1 MSGGCQLFVDVGSTF
16 TKLVVADIESSE
28 LVATAQART
37 TIENDVTDGYESAR
51 GQIDPAVVE
60 RIERTALSSSAAGGL
75 RIASIGLTSSLSGRA
90 GKLAALGSGG
100 KLVLERAG
108 RLDEEDLRAIADAE
122 PHILLLSGGVDGGD
136 AAVLMQNART
146 LRHLPQV
153 PATIVAGNQDV
164 SDAAAEILRS
174 SASYVRVADN
184 VFPAPGR
191 IEIDATRAAV
201 VDLFMRHIAHAK
213 GLDGLIHALG
223 AECEPTPLA
232 VTRGVEVAAEGLGS
246 VVVVDL
252 GGATT
257 DVHSAGG
264 IQRPH
269 GNVEV
274 PEPETSRTVEGDI
287 GMRWGARGVI
297 EAMGPAWCASTDA
310 ALGCD
315 IRFEVEQRHTEP
327 GFLARTELDR
337 LIDATLAQAATM
349 IALERH
355 VGRVVVRHNP
365 WGNRYRIQ
373 GKDLRRTPLLL
384 CTGGIFR
391 HLEDRDAVV
400 RDALSDANNKML
412 PNEPRLVFDDDYA
425 LFAVGLAA
433 RDDRAFAR
441 RLSDQLFGSPTE
453 LNPETRYQHQEVS

>member
-16 TKLVVADIESSE
+16 TKLVVADIDAAE

-37 TIENDVTDGYESAR
+37 TIEDDVMDGYEAAR
-51 GQIDPAVVE
+51 GQIDPSVME

-90 GKLAALGSGG
+90 GRLAALGSGG
-100 KLVLERAG
+100 KLVLECAG
-108 RLDEEDLRAIADAE
+108 RLGKSDLRGIADAE
-122 PHILLLSGGVDGGD
+122 PHIVLLSGGVDGGD
-136 AAVLMQNART
+136 GATLMQNAT
-146 LRHLPQV
+146 ALCELPHV
-153 PATIVAGNQDV
+153 PATIVAGNRDA
-164 SDAAAEILRS
+164 SGAAAEILRT
-174 SASYVRVADN
+174 SAADVRVADN

-191 IEIDATRAAV
+191 IEIDATRGAV
-201 VDLFMRHIAHAK
+201 VELFIQHITQAK
-213 GLDGLIHALG
+213 GLDELVDALET
-223 AECEPTPLA
+223 ECEPTPLA
-232 VTRGVEVAAEGLGS
+232 VTRGVEVAAQSLGS

-264 IQRPH
+264 IQRLH

-274 PEPETSRTVEGDI
+274 PEPKISRTVEGDI
-287 GMRWGARGVI
+287 GMRWGAGGII
-297 EAMGPAWCASTDA
+297 EAMGHAWCASTDA

-315 IRFEVEQRHTEP
+315 IRAEVARRQAEP
-327 GFLARTELDR
+327 GFLARTDLDR
-337 LIDATLAQAATM
+337 QVDATLARAATT

-365 WGNRYRIQ
+365 WGDRYRIQ

-391 HLEDRDAVV
+391 HLDDRDAVV
-400 RDALSDANNKML
+400 RDALSEARSKMR
-412 PNEPRLVFDDDYA
+412 PKDPRLAFDDDYA

-433 RDDRAFAR
+433 RDDRAFAG
-441 RLSDQLFGSPTE
+441 RLTDQLFGSSAE
-453 LNPETRYQHQEVS
+453 LNPQPHYQHEEVS

>member
-16 TKLVVADIESSE
+16 TKLVVADIESAE

-37 TIENDVTDGYESAR
+37 TIEDDVMDGYEAAR
-51 GQIDPAVVE
+51 GQIDPSVVE

-100 KLVLERAG
+100 KLVLECAG
-108 RLDEEDLRAIADAE
+108 RLDEKDLRAIADAK
-122 PHILLLSGGVDGGD
+122 PHIVLLSGGVDGGD
-136 AAVLMQNART
+136 VAVLVQNAT
-146 LRHLPQV
+146 ALCDLPQV
-153 PATIVAGNQDV
+153 PATIVAGNRDA
-164 SDAAAEILRS
+164 SGAAAEILRT
-174 SASYVRVADN
+174 SATDVRVADN

-191 IEIDATRAAV
+191 IEIDATRGAV
-201 VDLFMRHIAHAK
+201 VDLFIQHITHAK
-213 GLDGLIHALG
+213 GLDELVDALET
-223 AECEPTPLA
+223 ECEPTPLV
-232 VTRGVEVAAEGLGS
+232 VTRGVGVAAESLGS
-246 VVVVDL
+246 VVAVDL

-264 IQRPH
+264 IQRLH

-274 PEPETSRTVEGDI
+274 PEPEISRTVEGDI
-287 GMRWGARGVI
+287 GMRWGAGGI
-297 EAMGPAWCASTDA
+297 IDAMGDAWCASTDA

-315 IRFEVEQRHTEP
+315 IRFEVERRHAEP

-337 LIDATLAQAATM
+337 RVDATLARAATM

-355 VGRVVVRHNP
+355 AGRVVVRQNP

-373 GKDLRRTPLLL
+373 GKDLRRIPLLL

-391 HLEDRDAVV
+391 HLNDRHAVV
-400 RDALSDANNKML
+400 CGALSDARSKMR
-412 PNEPRLVFDDDYA
+412 PKDPRLTFDDDYA

-433 RDDRAFAR
+433 RDDRVFAQ
-441 RLSDQLFGSPTE
+441 RLCHQLFGSPAE
-453 LNPETRYQHQEVS
+453 LNPQAHHLHEEVS